1 MDTKCRK
8 LKANDDQVVTTLPS
22 FGSMYWQNRN
32 GDRQPYF
39 RERVVEGPERIPRDC
54 LTKTL
59 RIANLNHLK
68 ALRSCPVKDGC
79 ICNDLGR
86 SEKENADKVQPTF
99 PELALLY
106 VRMFPEESDKIER
119 GALGQARNLLAS
131 SVEFKTL
138 QEGIPPKP
146 KDNKNRGTQL
156 VITKGSSQVYRG
168 HAGTEPRLQ
177 RVTSLNLPKQIL
189 DAQTEARKPEN
200 SRTKML
206 EHPIVTIPLLPDF
219 GGVTQDI
226 SPTILEAA
234 KTLSKVASQGVS
246 KISTGS
252 TKVDSSSASKRG
264 QKEGKAPIVEEEIH
278 GTYKT
283 KEQIRQEEARL
294 EDAIKL
300 QAQMDEEVAKQI
312 HLDEM
317 VAKRM
322 AEEEA
327 LLEQQKKRKSQV
339 QIEAQYYTEEDW
351 DAIKA
356 KLEAN
361 AELTKDVLGKD
372 LPDQDFA
379 KRMVDMIKESLIVVQ
394 QIDTFVMDFEATK
407 AKLKRYGEELQTK
420 TSKKQKIDDKDVP
433 AIGEKVD

>member
-200 SRTKML
+200 SKNEDVGGMLLENSKDPENFRTEKL
-206 EHPIVTIPLLPDF
+206 EPCAD
-219 GGVTQDI
+219 G
-226 SPTILEAA
+226 
-234 KTLSKVASQGVS
+234 TLCFKG
-246 KISTGS
+246 
-252 TKVDSSSASKRG
+252 
-264 QKEGKAPIVEEEIH
+264 H
-278 GTYKT
+278 
-283 KEQIRQEEARL
+283 EEAIL
-294 EDAIKL
+294 
-300 QAQMDEEVAKQI
+300 V
-312 HLDEM
+312 
-317 VAKRM
+317 
-322 AEEEA
+322 
-327 LLEQQKKRKSQV
+327 
-339 QIEAQYYTEEDW
+339 AQYEGQHRH
-351 DAIKA
+351 
-356 KLEAN
+356 LC
-361 AELTKDVLGKD
+361 
-372 LPDQDFA
+372 
-379 KRMVDMIKESLIVVQ
+379 
-394 QIDTFVMDFEATK
+394 
-407 AKLKRYGEELQTK
+407 
-420 TSKKQKIDDKDVP
+420 
-433 AIGEKVD
+433 